1 MKWIVDQLHR
11 FINKL
16 SLPCLK
22 HKRNCLLHNQKF
34 YEIVIESQN
43 HRIIKNIPYLHSQQ
57 PQPQQ
62 NQTSYSTAV
71 LSRYICICIVA
82 YLIASTFGVIL
93 FLKYDNYPPPP
104 PPPSKGGENRQE
116 NTFHDSALAGYRS
129 SAVKMQ
135 LMKIFF
141 WILLICFLLKAETGE
156 EITRYANYTTQL
168 VSHSVTMV
176 SSQMAWR

>member
-1 MKWIVDQLHR
+1 MKWLVDQLHR

-93 FLKYDNYPPPP
+93 FLKYDIYPSFEGGRK
-104 PPPSKGGENRQE
+104 PSRKYLSRFSTSWLQKQCSKNVANENFFLDFT
-116 NTFHDSALAGYRS
+116 NLLSA
-129 SAVKMQ
+129 
-135 LMKIFF
+135 
-141 WILLICFLLKAETGE
+141 
-156 EITRYANYTTQL
+156 
-168 VSHSVTMV
+168 
-176 SSQMAWR
+176 